1 MRKKVPK
8 CLLSFLPWFPAL
20 AAIDHSFF
28 LLQVTFLHTLLAE
41 ELLLVCVRCL
51 PTLPALIH
59 RVDHLVGL
67 LGIGSF
73 VHHLL
78 GGGGRLGAGCRLFTI
93 LAGLPANILWSNAN
107 FGI

>member
-1 MRKKVPK
+1 MRMKVPK

-41 ELLLVCVRCL
+41 ELLLVRVRCL

-59 RVDHLVGL
+59 RVNHLVGL

-73 VHHLL
+73 VHHLH
-78 GGGGRLGAGCRLFTI
+78 LGACCRLFTI